1 MLFFLL
7 PLIVAAVPLPALK
20 PDDLRKPVIVWSGQ
34 YPSTAGARKA
44 EASRSTELIGT
55 NDEWNRFWKARRG
68 NEQIP
73 RVDFSQMVIV
83 VSTWPGMAA
92 DSLHLGRCG
101 KNENGVWVGA
111 WEGRIEGIGYV
122 VGVFPRD
129 GIKEIEGKPL
139 PK

>member
-1 MLFFLL
+1 MRDAVLF
-7 PLIVAAVPLPALK
+7 ALGL
-20 PDDLRKPVIVWSGQ
+20 DQGELRASKRVGLALTGGQ
-34 YPSTAGARKA
+34 VLEVGSHQV
-44 EASRSTELIGT
+44 
-55 NDEWNRFWKARRG
+55 RG

-111 WEGRIEGIGYV
+111 
-122 VGVFPRD
+122 
-129 GIKEIEGKPL
+129 
-139 PK
+139 